1 MSFIGS
7 LKSEYNKVF
16 VEEWSPYFGAVLLV
30 VVSTV
35 LVASGA
41 FWGVYSGVKNWGD
54 WFNTFIGLADVLNIS
69 DNLESP
75 LSNRISIM
83 DMCLVIGAFSAALLS
98 RQFRISRP
106 PMQEYANGALGG
118 SLMGVGA
125 TLAGGCNVGG
135 FYTPTGFSSPAGWAM
150 WAGLI
155 AGAFIGL
162 KLMLWAME
170 NIMWGTQ
177 APTAKQM
184 PELKKKAPL
193 LGWLVMLLILVWT
206 VSWMTSEDRMLTTRA
221 IFVPCGFALGFILH
235 RSRICFSRCF
245 REPFMTGEG
254 EMAKAVMLSVGL
266 GVVMFSIFFQK
277 ELADPYVAIPPVFW
291 LGSFL
296 GGLIFGIGMI
306 FAGGCASG
314 SLWRMGEGH
323 LKLWV
328 TVFFFGWVGSIFSG
342 IVKNWDLLT
351 REDNL
356 DLMVEQ
362 TKIGYQAW
370 FPQMLD
376 GWSLAYLVTFIIIA
390 VWYLLVRYN
399 EETEKFTVL

>member
-16 VEEWSPYFGAVLLV
+16 VEEWSPYLGAILLV
-30 VVSTV
+30 VVSIA

-41 FWGVYSGVKNWGD
+41 FWGVYGGVKNWGD
-54 WFNTFIGLADVLNIS
+54 WFNTFIGLSGVLNIP
-69 DNLESP
+69 DHLESP

-106 PMQEYANGALGG
+106 PLQEYANGALGG
-118 SLMGVGA
+118 ALMGVGA

-170 NIMWGTQ
+170 NIMWGTR

-193 LGWLVMLLILVWT
+193 LGWLVLLLILVWT
-206 VSWMTSEDRMLTTRA
+206 ISWMTSEDRMLTTRA
-221 IFVPCGFALGFILH
+221 IFIPCGFALGFILH

-266 GVVMFSIFFQK
+266 GVVIFSIFFQK
-277 ELADPYVAIPPVFW
+277 ELADPYAAIPPVFW

-342 IVKNWDLLT
+342 ILKNWDILT

-362 TKIGYQAW
+362 TKLGYQAW
-370 FPQMLD
+370 FPQMFD
-376 GWSLAYLVTFIIIA
+376 GWGLTYLVTFIIIA
-390 VWYLLVRYN
+390 VWYLLVSYN